1 MHACEVM
8 ILVIIVKVHIS
19 HRGKCEM
26 HHDNHSTDRQ
36 VNVEVIIYVNVLVID
51 GPSVGYEHKQR

>member
-1 MHACEVM
+1 M
-8 ILVIIVKVHIS
+8 ILVIIVKIHIS

-36 VNVEVIIYVNVLVID
+36 VNVEVIIYVNVLVVD
-51 GPSVGYEHKQR
+51 RPSVSYEHNQR